1 MDEITDEML
10 FDGLL
15 GYGLFSEKL
24 PPIFSSEEF
33 MIYCKSHN
41 NLDFNKAPHEWIN
54 VDIIRNTNVPRVLG
68 IPNPFAYYHLCVFLQ
83 EHWNKIKIH
92 FREKLKDC
100 KYIVSHI
107 HLKKMKTTK
116 KLFEMNYH
124 NWH

>member
-1 MDEITDEML
+1 MKKYIEYMDEITDEML

-33 MIYCKSHN
+33 MIYCKNHN
-41 NLDFNKAPHEWIN
+41 NLTFNKAPHEWIN

-83 EHWNKIKIH
+83 EHWNEIKIH
-92 FREKLKDC
+92 FREKLKEC
-100 KYIVSHI
+100 EFIVSHI
-107 HLKKMKTTK
+107 HLKK
-116 KLFEMNYH
+116 
-124 NWH
+124 